1 MNTSQTSQT
10 IQNKFKKFFRGR
22 PEDLS
27 WERPALLVLL
37 IVTAIMY
44 IVGLG
49 NSGWANSYYSA
60 AVQAATKSWKA
71 FFFGSYDAGNII
83 TVDKPPMSLWV
94 MDLSAKIF
102 GVNTWSI
109 LVPQALEG
117 VACVWV
123 IYITVRRWFSPRAA
137 LIAGVVLA
145 TTPIAALMFRFNN
158 PDALLVLLLT
168 ASAYFVTR
176 ALEDGK
182 TKWLIWASILIGFA
196 FLTKMIAAY
205 LVIPGFVV
213 VYLLF
218 ATVPMRRRLVQ
229 IIISAIIVIISSGW
243 WVAIVELIP
252 TSARPY
258 IASSE
263 NNSVLNLIFGYNGL
277 GRITGKEGGMHGGAK
292 MPKGFEIPKG
302 FEMPGGNHAPGGGM
316 GGMFGQNGLT
326 RLFQSNMGGQI
337 SWLIPA
343 ALILFCFAVWLLRR
357 TWRTDRTVQAL
368 FMWATTLVVT
378 GITFS
383 LGSGIIHEYYTVA
396 LAPAVGALV
405 GIGSDVL
412 WRHREKLAARIGL
425 AITTGIT
432 ASWSFVLL
440 NRTPTW
446 FPWLRFVILI
456 VGIVAA
462 IIILFGL
469 RLNRRLLVG
478 ATIASMVAG
487 LIGPI
492 AYTIQTVATPHTGT
506 MPTAGPSIRD
516 DRFGG
521 QFGKNGKAGINS
533 KNMPQG
539 FNGMEGA
546 PSNLSK
552 GGASGNTETKVN
564 KKVVQ
569 LLKQDASN
577 YTWVAATVEAMSA
590 SPYVLATGE
599 SIMDIGGFS
608 GSDPAPT
615 LSEFKSYVKEGK
627 IHYFIGRNF
636 NGGFGNMGGMGGQK
650 GGQKGGQNSNGQ
662 FSENEFP
669 GGPMGS
675 GSSQG
680 SSITN
685 WVEKNFI
692 SKEVGGITIYDLTQP
707 KS

>member
-10 IQNKFKKFFRGR
+10 TQNKFKKFFRGC
-22 PEDLS
+22 PGDLS

-37 IVTAIMY
+37 ILTTISY
-44 IVGLG
+44 IVGLDH
-49 NSGWANSYYSA
+49 SGWSNAYYSA

-71 FFFGSYDAGNII
+71 FFFGSFDAGNLI

-94 MDLSAKIF
+94 MDLSARIF
-102 GVNTWSI
+102 GVNSWSI

-123 IYITVRRWFSPRAA
+123 LYITIRHWFSPGAA
-137 LIAGVVLA
+137 LIAGFVLA
-145 TTPIAALMFRFNN
+145 TTPVAALMFRFNN

-182 TKWLIWASILIGFA
+182 TKWLIWASILIGFG

-229 IIISAIIVIISSGW
+229 ILISAIIVTIFSGW
-243 WVAIVELIP
+243 WVAIVELTP
-252 TSARPY
+252 ASDRPY
-258 IASSE
+258 IASSQ

-277 GRITGKEGGMHGGAK
+277 GRITGKEAGMPGGSE
-292 MPKGFEIPKG
+292 MPSRS
-302 FEMPGGNHAPGGGM
+302 EMPGGHDAPGGGM
-316 GGMFGQNGLT
+316 GGMFGQSGST
-326 RLFQSNMGGQI
+326 RLFQSDMGGQI

-343 ALILFCFAVWLLRR
+343 ALILFSFAVWLLRR
-357 TWRTDRTVQAL
+357 TWRTDRSVQAL
-368 FMWATTLVVT
+368 FMWAATLVVT
-378 GITFS
+378 GLTFS
-383 LGSGIIHEYYTVA
+383 FGSGIIHQYYTVA

-412 WRHREKLAARIGL
+412 WRHREELVARIGL
-425 AITTGIT
+425 AITTAIT

-446 FPWLRFVILI
+446 FPWLRFAILT
-456 VGIVAA
+456 VGVVAA
-462 IIILFGL
+462 IIMLFGL

-478 ATIASMVAG
+478 AAVASMVAV
-487 LIGPI
+487 LTGPV
-492 AYTIQTVATPHTGT
+492 AYTIQTVATPHTGSI
-506 MPTAGPSIRD
+506 PTAGPAISGD
-516 DRFGG
+516 GFGG
-521 QFGKNGKAGINS
+521 QFGKIGEAGMNPQ
-533 KNMPQG
+533 NLTQG

-546 PSNLSK
+546 PSDFSGLPK
-552 GGASGNTETKVN
+552 GGALGNEEAKVN
-564 KKVVQ
+564 SEVVQ

-577 YTWVAATVEAMSA
+577 YTWVAATVGAMSA

-599 SIMDIGGFS
+599 SIIDIGGFS
-608 GSDPAPT
+608 GSDPAPK
-615 LSEFKSYVKEGK
+615 LSEFKSYVNERK
-627 IHYFIGRNF
+627 IHYFIGRDI
-636 NGGFGNMGGMGGQK
+636 GGGVGKMRGQD
-650 GGQKGGQNSNGQ
+650 SNGQ
-662 FSENEFP
+662 SPRGGFP
-669 GGPMGS
+669 GGPMGL
-675 GSSQG
+675 GSSEG
-680 SSITN
+680 SSITD
-685 WVEKNFI
+685 WVKNNFI
-692 SKEVGGITIYDLTQP
+692 SKKAGGITIYDLTQL